1 MRKRKGF
8 TLIELLVVMAIIALL
23 LGLLLPALAKARATA
38 RQVKSA
44 TQLNQI
50 HKGFMI
56 MSTNDNDIFP
66 TPGRINRCGTIPGK
80 GAEDQSVNSHAN
92 LYGACIS
99 GEFFTP
105 QLLVDPSEASGNVA
119 IGSTYDIERYSP
131 PADVYWDD
139 QDFSRFKAD
148 LDGTC
153 NTSYATMLLN
163 GNRKARQWNK
173 SLDSKYAVLGNRGI
187 EDSAGQGSGVIDE
200 QDYLSSKTLLIHGSR
215 KEWIGNICFNDNHI
229 ELVRTFAP
237 SALAAIRNN
246 TSDTTVDDT
255 LFAEDVDLDG
265 EGSDVYL
272 VMSDTGSATGG
283 NCDEFLWEES
293 LSWD

>member
-1 MRKRKGF
+1 MQKRNGF
-8 TLIELLVVMAIIALL
+8 TLSDLLVAIVITMVFPLL
-23 LGLLLPALAKARATA
+23 AGCFLANARATA

-56 MSTNDNDIFP
+56 MSNNDNDIFP
-66 TPGRINRCGTIPGK
+66 TPGRINRCGTTPGK
-80 GAEDQSVNSHAN
+80 GPEDKSVNSHAN

-119 IGSTYDIERYSP
+119 IASTYDIERYSP

-139 QDFSRFKAD
+139 NDFSRFKAD

-187 EDSAGQGSGVIDE
+187 EDSAGQGSGAINE

-215 KEWIGNICFNDNHI
+215 KEWIGNICYNDNHI

-237 SALAAIRNN
+237 AALAQIN
-246 TSDTTVDDT
+246 SDAGPIEDT

-272 VMSDTGSATGG
+272 VMSDTGSATGDCG
-283 NCDEFLWEES
+283 DFNWETS

>member
-56 MSTNDNDIFP
+56 LSINDNDIFP
-66 TPGRINRCGTIPGK
+66 TPGRINRCGTTPGK
-80 GAEDQSVNSHAN
+80 GDEDESINSHAN

-119 IGSTYDIERYSP
+119 IASTYDIERYSP

-139 QDFSRFKAD
+139 NDFSRFKAD

-173 SLDSKYAVLGNRGI
+173 SLDSKYAVLGNRGV
-187 EDSAGQGSGVIDE
+187 EDSSYDE
-200 QDYLSSKTLLIHGSR
+200 QEYMSSKTLLIHGGR

-237 SALAAIRNN
+237 ADLAQIN
-246 TSDTTVDDT
+246 SDAGPVEDT
-255 LFAEDVDLDG
+255 LFAEDIDLDG

-272 VMSDTGSATGG
+272 VMSDTGSATG
-283 NCDEFLWEES
+283 NCGEFLWEES

>member
-56 MSTNDNDIFP
+56 LSINDNDIFP
-66 TPGRINRCGTIPGK
+66 TPGRINRCGTTPGK
-80 GAEDQSVNSHAN
+80 GPEDESVNSHAN

-99 GEFFTP
+99 GEVFTP

-119 IGSTYDIERYSP
+119 IASTYDIERYSP

-139 QDFSRFKAD
+139 NDFSRFKAD

-173 SLDSKYAVLGNRGI
+173 SLDSKYAVLGNRGV
-187 EDSAGQGSGVIDE
+187 EDSSYDE
-200 QDYLSSKTLLIHGSR
+200 QEYMSSKTLLIHGGR

-237 SALAAIRNN
+237 ADLAQIN
-246 TSDTTVDDT
+246 SDAGPVEDT
-255 LFAEDVDLDG
+255 LFAEDIDLDG

-272 VMSDTGSATGG
+272 VMSDTGSATG
-283 NCDEFLWEES
+283 NCGEFLWEES

>member
-1 MRKRKGF
+1 MQKRKGF

-56 MSTNDNDIFP
+56 LSINDNDIFP
-66 TPGRINRCGTIPGK
+66 TPGRINRCGTTPGK
-80 GAEDQSVNSHAN
+80 GPEDESVNSHAN

-99 GEFFTP
+99 GEVFTP

-119 IGSTYDIERYSP
+119 IASTYDIERYSP

-139 QDFSRFKAD
+139 NDFSRFKAD

-173 SLDSKYAVLGNRGI
+173 SLDSKYAVLGNRGV
-187 EDSAGQGSGVIDE
+187 EDSSYDE
-200 QDYLSSKTLLIHGSR
+200 QEYMSSKTLLIHGGR

-237 SALAAIRNN
+237 ADLAQIN
-246 TSDTTVDDT
+246 SDAGPVEDT
-255 LFAEDVDLDG
+255 LFAEDIDLDG

-272 VMSDTGSATGG
+272 VMSDTGSATG
-283 NCDEFLWEES
+283 NCGEFLWEES

>member
-1 MRKRKGF
+1 MQKRNGF
-8 TLIELLVVMAIIALL
+8 TLSDLLVAIVITMLVVASVGCALDN
-23 LGLLLPALAKARATA
+23 ARATE

-50 HKGFMI
+50 HKGFLI
-56 MSTNDNDIFP
+56 FSTNDNDIFP
-66 TPGRINRCGTIPGK
+66 TPGRINRCGTTPGK
-80 GAEDQSVNSHAN
+80 GPEDESVNSHAN

-119 IGSTYDIERYSP
+119 IASTYDIERYSP

-148 LDGTC
+148 LEGTC
-153 NTSYATMLLN
+153 NTSYATMLLY
-163 GNRKARQWNK
+163 GNRKPRQWKK
-173 SLDSKYAVLGNRGI
+173 SMDSKYAVVGNRGV
-187 EDSAGQGSGVIDE
+187 EDSSLNE
-200 QDYLSSKTLLIHGSR
+200 QDYLGSKTLLIHGSR
-215 KEWIGNICFNDNHI
+215 KEWIGNICYNDNHVA
-229 ELVRTFAP
+229 LSRTFAP
-237 SALAAIRNN
+237 DSLAQINSN
-246 TSDTTVDDT
+246 GTVVDDT

-265 EGSDVYL
+265 EGEDVFL
-272 VMSDTGSATGG
+272 TMSDTGSATG
-283 NCDEFLWEES
+283 NCGPFLWEAS

>member
-1 MRKRKGF
+1 MRKRNGF

-50 HKGFMI
+50 HKGFLI
-56 MSTNDNDIFP
+56 FSTNDNDIFL
-66 TPGRINRCGTIPGK
+66 TPGRINRCGTTPGK
-80 GAEDQSVNSHAN
+80 GPEDESVNSHAN

-119 IGSTYDIERYSP
+119 IASTYDIERYSP

-148 LDGTC
+148 LEGTC
-153 NTSYATMLLN
+153 NTSYATMLLY
-163 GNRKARQWNK
+163 GNRKPRQWKK
-173 SLDSKYAVLGNRGI
+173 SMDSKYAVVGNRGV
-187 EDSAGQGSGVIDE
+187 EDSSLNE
-200 QDYLSSKTLLIHGSR
+200 QDYLGSKTLLIHGSR
-215 KEWIGNICFNDNHI
+215 KEWIGNICYNDNHVA
-229 ELVRTFAP
+229 LSRTFAP
-237 SALAAIRNN
+237 DSLAQINSN
-246 TSDTTVDDT
+246 GTVVDDT

-265 EGSDVYL
+265 EGEDVFL
-272 VMSDTGSATGG
+272 TMSDTGSATG
-283 NCDEFLWEES
+283 NCGPFLWEAS

>member
-1 MRKRKGF
+1 MQKRKGF

-56 MSTNDNDIFP
+56 LSINDNDIFP
-66 TPGRINRCGTIPGK
+66 TPGRINRCGTTPGK
-80 GAEDQSVNSHAN
+80 GPEDKSVNSHAN

-99 GEFFTP
+99 GEVFTP

-119 IGSTYDIERYSP
+119 IASTYDIERYSP

-139 QDFSRFKAD
+139 NDFSRFKAD

-173 SLDSKYAVLGNRGI
+173 SLDSKYAVLGNRGV
-187 EDSAGQGSGVIDE
+187 EDSSYDE
-200 QDYLSSKTLLIHGSR
+200 QEYMSSKTLLIHGGR

-237 SALAAIRNN
+237 ADLAQIN
-246 TSDTTVDDT
+246 SDAGPVEDT
-255 LFAEDVDLDG
+255 LFAEDIDLDG

-272 VMSDTGSATGG
+272 VMSDTGSATG
-283 NCDEFLWEES
+283 NCGDFLWEAS

>member
-1 MRKRKGF
+1 MQKRKGF

-56 MSTNDNDIFP
+56 LSINDNDIFP
-66 TPGRINRCGTIPGK
+66 TPGRINRCGTTPGK
-80 GAEDQSVNSHAN
+80 GPEDESVNSHAN

-99 GEFFTP
+99 GEVFTP

-119 IGSTYDIERYSP
+119 IASTYDIERYSP

-139 QDFSRFKAD
+139 NDFSRFKAD

-173 SLDSKYAVLGNRGI
+173 SLDSKYAVLGNRGV
-187 EDSAGQGSGVIDE
+187 EDSSYDE
-200 QDYLSSKTLLIHGSR
+200 QEYMSSKTLLIHGGR

-237 SALAAIRNN
+237 ADLAQIN
-246 TSDTTVDDT
+246 SDAGPVEDT
-255 LFAEDVDLDG
+255 LFAEDIDLDG

-272 VMSDTGSATGG
+272 VMSDTGSATGDCG
-283 NCDEFLWEES
+283 DFNWETS

>member
-66 TPGRINRCGTIPGK
+66 TPGRINRCGTTPGK
-80 GAEDQSVNSHAN
+80 GPEDKSVNSHAN

-119 IGSTYDIERYSP
+119 IASTYDIERYSP

-139 QDFSRFKAD
+139 NDFSRFKAD
-148 LDGTC
+148 LDGIC

-163 GNRKARQWNK
+163 GTRKSRQWNK
-173 SLDSKYAVLGNRGI
+173 SLDSKYAVLGNRGV
-187 EDSAGQGSGVIDE
+187 EDSSYDE
-200 QDYLSSKTLLIHGSR
+200 QEYMSSKTLLIHGGR

-237 SALAAIRNN
+237 AALAQLS
-246 TSDTTVDDT
+246 SDAGPVEDT
-255 LFAEDVDLDG
+255 LFAEDIDLDG
-265 EGSDVYL
+265 EGSDAYL
-272 VMSDTGSATGG
+272 VMSDTGSATGSG
-283 NCDEFLWEES
+283 CGEFLWEDS

>member
-50 HKGFMI
+50 HKGFLI
-56 MSTNDNDIFP
+56 MSTNDNDYFP
-66 TPGRINRCGTIPGK
+66 TPGRINRCGTTPGK
-80 GAEDQSVNSHAN
+80 GPEDNSVNSSAN

-99 GEFFTP
+99 GEYFTP

-119 IGSTYDIERYSP
+119 IASTYDIERYSP
-131 PADVYWDD
+131 PGDVYWDD
-139 QDFSRFKAD
+139 SDFSRFKCD
-148 LDGTC
+148 LQGIC

-163 GNRKARQWNK
+163 GNRKSRQWKK
-173 SLDSKYAVLGNRGI
+173 SLDSKFAVLSNRGV
-187 EDSAGQGSGVIDE
+187 EDSSYDE
-200 QDYLSSKTLLIHGSR
+200 QEYLSSKTLLIHGSR
-215 KEWIGNICFNDNHI
+215 KEWIGNVCYNDNHI
-229 ELVRTFAP
+229 ELTRTFAP
-237 SALAAIRNN
+237 DALAQISSNGI
-246 TSDTTVDDT
+246 VVEDT

-265 EGSDVYL
+265 EGGDVFL
-272 VMSDTGSATGG
+272 VMSDTGSATG
-283 NCDEFLWEES
+283 NCGDYIWEAS